1 MDYKHTMTI
10 IRVNIAILN
19 MSVNVSRYQ
28 DIKSNGIFVGTCA
41 TIVQEKNPINSCY
54 YRCTEL
60 VQP

>member
-19 MSVNVSRYQ
+19 MSLNVSRYQ

-41 TIVQEKNPINSCY
+41 TIVQEKNP
-54 YRCTEL
+54 
-60 VQP
+60 